1 MKCADAR
8 ERFADLLEA
17 EPGTPPD
24 GLLQTHLAGCA
35 ACTSEFELLR
45 TALGEVAT
53 LQVVPAPDGFADGV
67 MARLGTV
74 AAPGLAA
81 KLMMSWKGAALGVAG
96 AAAIA
101 IGLMQPSTAERPGS
115 QASSA
120 AVRPAAGGQ
129 APASLVAETR
139 AVETVDR
146 AAAGRVTEDA
156 AVVAVPPATAPESIS
171 NSIGAS
177 TPATGP
183 AGTAPAPSLPT
194 AAAARR
200 GPGPGGP
207 HTEELAHPRD
217 GRPVD
222 PASGEGSLDR
232 PLAGGND

>member
-8 ERFADLLEA
+8 EQFADLLEDEA
-17 EPGTPPD
+17 GRPPD
-24 GLLQTHLAGCA
+24 EQLRAHLDGCPDCA
-35 ACTSEFELLR
+35 SELELLR
-45 TALGEVAT
+45 NALGQVAT

-96 AAAIA
+96 AAALA
-101 IGLMQPSTAERPGS
+101 IGLMQPSTTEHPGGKAIPTAV
-115 QASSA
+115 QPAS
-120 AVRPAAGGQ
+120 GGQ
-129 APASLVAETR
+129 APAGLAAETR

-146 AAAGRVTEDA
+146 TETGRPTEDA
-156 AVVAVPPATAPESIS
+156 AVATIQRATAPESTS
-171 NSIGAS
+171 SSTGAG
-177 TPATGP
+177 TPATAP
-183 AGTAPAPSLPT
+183 AGTAPATLPPT
-194 AAAARR
+194 AAATRR

-222 PASGEGSLDR
+222 SASGEGSLDR